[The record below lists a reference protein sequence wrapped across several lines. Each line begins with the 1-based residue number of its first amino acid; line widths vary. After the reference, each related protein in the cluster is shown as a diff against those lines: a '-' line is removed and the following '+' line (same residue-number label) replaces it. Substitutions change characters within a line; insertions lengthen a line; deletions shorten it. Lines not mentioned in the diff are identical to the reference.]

1 MEPTPIP
8 VAPAP
13 SPPGTSAFR
22 APWAPAAVAV
32 AIAALA
38 AAAIVA
44 GTPSVWNLLGA
55 GRGLVPDAY
64 YPVWGFV
71 LVLATTVGQVLGW
84 AGGSAILVHVLG
96 LAGYPA
102 TWSRVRF
109 AMSVVY
115 LGLAVL
121 PLGVYHVLAG
131 GWLLGLPRTGLAE
144 WLEANH
150 PDARWLLLTAHP
162 GVDLSLVPLAALFLL
177 ALWGALGD
185 ARRSRAAQTVAA
197 LALFG
202 TSLAVAL
209 SLAIHSTL
217 VHIRL

>member
-1 MEPTPIP
+1 VGPAP
-8 VAPAP
+8 VAPSP
-13 SPPGTSAFR
+13 SPPETPEVR
-22 APWAPAAVAV
+22 APWGPAAIAGV
-32 AIAALA
+32 IAALA
-38 AAAIVA
+38 VAAIVA
-44 GTPSVWNLLGA
+44 TTPSVWSLLGA

-64 YPVWGFV
+64 YPVSGFV

-84 AGGSAILVHVLG
+84 AGGSALLVHVLG

-102 TWSRVRF
+102 TWLRVRL

-115 LGLAVL
+115 LGLAAL

-131 GWLLGLPRTGLAE
+131 GWLLGLPRIGLAE

-162 GVDLSLVPLAALFLL
+162 VIDLSLIPLAALFLL
-177 ALWGALGD
+177 SLWGALGD

-197 LALFG
+197 VALVG